1 MVVFMSLHLLI
12 LKRSNKN
19 SPVVGSCFVLFSL
32 LSVSQFNNV
41 KLLLYDSSY
50 ANSSFLTKKGKKG
63 KNFLDPASDVN
74 RKKIKNP
81 GPASFA
87 CLRISGLKGIR
98 KTIGSRI
105 LQTVSAL

>member
-50 ANSSFLTKKGKKG
+50 ANSSFLTKKGK
-63 KNFLDPASDVN
+63 NFLDPASDVN

>member
-1 MVVFMSLHLLI
+1 MVVFISLRLLV

-41 KLLLYDSSY
+41 KLLPYDSSY
-50 ANSSFLTKKGKKG
+50 AKIAHFLRRKKEKK
-63 KNFLDPASDVN
+63 FLDPASNVN
-74 RKKIKNP
+74 RKKNFFP

-87 CLRISGLKGIR
+87 CLRI
-98 KTIGSRI
+98 
-105 LQTVSAL
+105 

>member
-50 ANSSFLTKKGKKG
+50 ANSSFLTKKGKKE

-74 RKKIKNP
+74 RKKKKSWS
-81 GPASFA
+81 SFLC

>member
-1 MVVFMSLHLLI
+1 MVVFMSLYLLI

-32 LSVSQFNNV
+32 LSVSQYNNV
-41 KLLLYDSSY
+41 ELLLYDSSY
-50 ANSSFLTKKGKKG
+50 ANSSFLTKKGKKE

-74 RKKIKNP
+74 KKKKNP

-87 CLRISGLKGIR
+87 YLRFKR
-98 KTIGSRI
+98 D
-105 LQTVSAL
+105 